1 MRKKRIGI
9 HGTSI
14 YYIYLHF
21 WLIFHGK
28 CTYVN
33 MPLPWIR
40 WKGMNLQ
47 DMMGLISR
55 RCPLCPPA
63 SAIFPLLY
71 RQRPVET
78 YWQPMTSL
86 WSMGLER
93 THERGEKSWLF
104 AQVALYP
111 EFIYIRC
118 KHISR
123 HFMGFKG
130 FLKSPTYAGWPV
142 NQPEFHVSC
151 HFFRLR
157 GWANHP

>member
-1 MRKKRIGI
+1 MGLV
-9 HGTSI
+9 
-14 YYIYLHF
+14 YLLWHF
-21 WLIFHGK
+21 GLIFHGK

-33 MPLPWIR
+33 MPVDHGSYEREWISKT
-40 WKGMNLQ
+40 WWGMKSSMPTL
-47 DMMGLISR
+47 ST
-55 RCPLCPPA
+55 A

-86 WSMGLER
+86 WSMGLLH
-93 THERGEKSWLF
+93 THERGEKYWLF
-104 AQVALYP
+104 SIVALYT
-111 EFIYIRC
+111 ESIFIQW

-123 HFMGFKG
+123 HFRGFKG

-151 HFFRLR
+151 HFSV
-157 GWANHP
+157 